1 MRKAAVLLAVVLA
14 VCIGAVAI
22 LGSAIHKA
30 CDRVTLTEHTVSG
43 DPQAAKGLKIC
54 YKTGYDNRLI
64 WETEFTPKGE
74 AETAYSFS
82 ADPRYPTPYYERS
95 GLNIN
100 SAAHDLYLTEEG
112 HFSFGL
118 GEAAEELYQSLKPGE
133 EGTVTVRV
141 ADYLEYYPIS
151 VTLDLED
158 GMHGANSYEIMAQL
172 EEGGIADPY
181 TAAMVPIF
189 EYFKIPVLPEE
200 TCMVSVGVN
209 ANGTV
214 GSLGSGSAEGDAYYI
229 YTYNTATED
238 AVYFTIHTHS
248 VEGQVVDTSLLPD
261 GYGLFRIPLD
271 PMHVDEDGD
280 SDGPLVAEKME
291 MVYPLDPADEVLYLH
306 TDAEQRQLLLW
317 IREEDMLC
325 LHVIDIETM
334 EQLQH
339 LKIAPWEQGKGS
351 GAFFDREGY
360 VAILLWHSEEMAV
373 VSRHADGSWA
383 LDWICPMDAEQT
395 RLMSRHRS
403 ALAYDG
409 EKLAVCDTGW
419 NYDYSIENG
428 ADLCLA
434 VYDASGLLYY
444 GVQESSLS
452 TGMDEQNW
460 DYHVAEYGS
469 VPIQLEWM
477 S

>member
-1 MRKAAVLLAVVLA
+1 MRKAAVLLAVLLA
-14 VCIGAVAI
+14 ICISAVAI

-30 CDRVTLTEHTVSG
+30 CDQVVLTEHTLSG
-43 DPQAAKGLKIC
+43 DPQAAEGLQIR

-82 ADPRYPTPYYERS
+82 AEPRYPTPYYERS
-95 GLNIN
+95 GLSIT
-100 SAAHDLYLTEEG
+100 SAAHDLYLTDEG
-112 HFSFGL
+112 EFAYGL
-118 GEAAEELYQSLKPGE
+118 GEAAKALYESLQPGE

-141 ADYLEYYPIS
+141 ADYLDYYPMA

-158 GMHGANSYEIMAQL
+158 GMHGASSYEIMAQL
-172 EEGGIADPY
+172 DEGGITNPY
-181 TAAMVPIF
+181 TAALLPIF
-189 EYFKIPVLPEE
+189 EYFKIPILPEE
-200 TCMVSVGVN
+200 TCQISVGVN
-209 ANGTV
+209 AGGTI
-214 GSLGSGSAEGDAYYI
+214 GSLGSGSAEGDAYYL
-229 YTYNTATED
+229 YTYNAATED

-280 SDGPLVAEKME
+280 SDGPLVAKEMK

-306 TDAEQRQLLLW
+306 TDEEERQLLLW
-317 IREEDMLC
+317 IREDGMLC

-360 VAILLWHSEEMAV
+360 VVALLWHSEEMAV
-373 VSRHADGSWA
+373 ICRHTDGKWA
-383 LDWICPMDAEQT
+383 LDWICPVEAEQT
-395 RLMSRHRS
+395 KLMSRYRM

-409 EKLAVCDTGW
+409 EKLAVCDTAW
-419 NYDYSIENG
+419 NYDYRIENG
-428 ADLCLA
+428 ADLCLS

-444 GVQESSLS
+444 GLLESSLS
-452 TGMDEQNW
+452 TGLDADNW
-460 DYHVAEYGS
+460 DYHVAEYGAF
-469 VPIQLEWM
+469 PIQLEWI